1 MAKQTFKVRREQDPV
16 LAAAVHSEI
25 TPANWHRF
33 PGGVA
38 AGGPQPQYVRTN
50 TWDGGQ
56 RGDDVTQSET
66 NVLVDDR
73 GIGDY
78 NPRTQAA
85 KATALGLSFVQDM
98 GSPRGYIDPSE
109 PYGPAPVSPT
119 DDPTITSL
127 TPNTGVS
134 GAGKPPI
141 WVIIAGTKFT
151 QWSTV
156 DTGGVSTPY
165 FKFVS
170 ATRID
175 MLQDPRS
182 TPGTV
187 VVKVRDH
194 GVLSNGSNF
203 TFS

>member
-1 MAKQTFKVRREQDPV
+1 MVQSFSVLRAQDAADAKRAVLEVTPV
-16 LAAAVHSEI
+16 
-25 TPANWHRF
+25 NWHRF

-56 RGDDVTQSET
+56 RGDDVTVSET

-78 NPRTQAA
+78 NPRNQGA
-85 KATALGLSFVQDM
+85 KAAALGLSFVQDL
-98 GSPRGYIDPSE
+98 GSPRGWIDPSE

-127 TPNTGVS
+127 APNTGVS
-134 GAGKPPI
+134 GAGKAPT
-141 WVIIAGTKFT
+141 WVTITGTKFT
-151 QWSTV
+151 QWSQV
-156 DTGGVSTPY
+156 LTGGVTTPY
-165 FKFVS
+165 FRFVS

-187 VVKVRDH
+187 TVQVRDH
-194 GVLSNGSNF
+194 GVLSNSVNF
-203 TFS
+203 TFT